1 MGVRK
6 FRCRASGSSKGARCE
21 RSVGNG
27 NATIAGIAAWKWA
40 AGAVVVVALI
50 TGGYFLPVKTWS
62 EVFQEWIKDLGHW
75 GWIIFAG
82 VYIAATVLLIPASVL
97 TLVAGLAFGLA
108 LGFPLVVVSAT
119 IGATA
124 AFLVSRHLVH
134 DRVDKYVV
142 KRPHLKAVKAAVS
155 EGGWKIVVMLRLS
168 PVVPFNLQNYF
179 YGVTDVRLVEYV
191 PATFVGIMPGT
202 LLYVYLGS
210 AGKAASGAGDG
221 PLQWTFFAVGLI
233 ATVVVAYLITT
244 KAREK
249 LKEHG
254 VGDVARK
261 RKKENV

>member
-1 MGVRK
+1 M
-6 FRCRASGSSKGARCE
+6 RCE
-21 RSVGNG
+21 RSVVNG
-27 NATIAGIAAWKWA
+27 KATIDGISAWKWA
-40 AGAVVVVALI
+40 AGGVVVVALI
-50 TGGYFLPVKTWS
+50 AAGYFLPVKAWS
-62 EVFQEWIKDLGHW
+62 EIFQRWIEDLGPW

-119 IGATA
+119 VGATL

-134 DRVDKYVV
+134 DRVERYVA
-142 KRPHLKAVKAAVS
+142 KRPKFKAVKAAVS
-155 EGGWKIVVMLRLS
+155 EGGWKIVAMLRLS

-191 PATFVGIMPGT
+191 PATFFGIMPGT

-210 AGKAASGAGDG
+210 AGKAAAGEGGG

-233 ATVVVAYLITT
+233 ATIVVAYFVTR
-244 KAREK
+244 KARQK

-254 VGDVARK
+254 VGDVAGK
-261 RKKENV
+261 RKKEKV